1 MQSTTTNR
9 FLYHKWLAQGESSL
23 SEKVLPLTTWPY
35 SHKDTL
41 TVVKQDQKPAFLRP
55 PGPLDEEETSEADVD
70 VSESAITNVTPQ
82 TPPAPAKQCPWEAW
96 PPIRTYDEFEISP
109 DEVKKR
115 AAWGWYRTGVI
126 CAQAALAGVKDTED
140 NPGLTGPSEN
150 ALLAKSERAKSHAL
164 LLYPDLLEQE
174 DIGCP
179 SWAEQF
185 TARDEEY
192 YLEMERNQEYIMR
205 AEMAEVY
212 KDSARA
218 YIMEPLYLY
227 LEWKQE
233 QEIEATKAEPREIHE
248 YLAAEIQADKFGC
261 LSRLWDRAIDLSGLR
276 RPLNDWWL
284 RAAHARGH
292 AEWLLRERRDSTT
305 VGHPSPIESWRL
317 LPPGTVG
324 HYDNSC
330 VVWSIHTAVLW
341 GGFEDDL
348 FFTYFNSLSE
358 DMRGRASREAGW
370 PLYSYVYGAP
380 EFVFHALA
388 KDAADCSLIGLVP
401 ADTASRQYGQ
411 AATSISVYDRYMRR
425 GIHSLLDESYPEHH
439 RILAQCADNILA
451 EWDAENALYA
461 LLHPRYKKSRNL
473 DLLKSALRPLLEKR
487 AYMTFREAEDTQ
499 FDDTVYACIRFHM
512 DKIQRMLRR
521 PPGIDEHRYLIWVER
536 EVSKLLAPW
545 FDFHLKETRGGRIL
559 IHLVSLLSR
568 RTILD
573 PHPPEFASIAE
584 PVWACYQ
591 GSVVAALDSFLED
604 VREMLQG
611 NVWLTPHTYLFIL
624 PFKEYL
630 ESGGDPNKM
639 PLIRGT
645 IGGRRELTKLGLYK
659 SGRIKCKPGCKC
671 PLPMRIEEMEKQLRL
686 RLSEDPQARRE
697 REAIIRF
704 FMLNSSSSVGSNGKF
719 AGITPQRL
727 ELFSRVRKQD

>member
-1 MQSTTTNR
+1 MEQNERSGSPYEVKER
-9 FLYHKWLAQGESSL
+9 LM
-23 SEKVLPLTTWPY
+23 SEEQV
-35 SHKDTL
+35 H
-41 TVVKQDQKPAFLRP
+41 
-55 PGPLDEEETSEADVD
+55 E
-70 VSESAITNVTPQ
+70 
-82 TPPAPAKQCPWEAW
+82 
-96 PPIRTYDEFEISP
+96 TYDEFEISP

-126 CAQAALAGVKDTED
+126 CAQAALADVKDTED
-140 NPGLTGPSEN
+140 NSGLTGPSEN
-150 ALLAKSERAKSHAL
+150 PLLAKSERAKSHAL
-164 LLYPDLLEQE
+164 LLYPELLEQE
-174 DIGCP
+174 NIGCP

-185 TARDEEY
+185 TASDEEY

-212 KDSARA
+212 KNSARA
-218 YIMEPLYLY
+218 YMMEPLYLY
-227 LEWKQE
+227 LEWKQT

-248 YLAAEIQADKFGC
+248 YLAAEIQADEFGC
-261 LSRLWDRAIDLSGLR
+261 LSRLWDRAIDWNGLR
-276 RPLNDWWL
+276 RPLNDWWI

-292 AEWLLRERRDSTT
+292 AEWLLRERRDTTT

-317 LPPGTVG
+317 LPPGTVR

-330 VVWSIHTAVLW
+330 VVWTIHVEGVLS
-341 GGFEDDL
+341 GRFENDL
-348 FFTYFNSLSE
+348 FFTCFNSLSE
-358 DMRGRASREAGW
+358 EMRGRASLETGW

-388 KDAADCSLIGLVP
+388 KDAADCSLIGLLP
-401 ADTASRQYGQ
+401 TDTASRQYGQ

-425 GIHSLLDESYPEHH
+425 GIHTVLDKSYPEHH
-439 RILAQCADNILA
+439 RILDRCADNTLAEWDAEKVLYDRYMGRGIQNVLDKSSLEHYGILAQCADNILA

-461 LLHPRYKKSRNL
+461 LLHPRYKISRNL
-473 DLLKSALRPLLEKR
+473 DLLKSALRSLLEKR
-487 AYMTFREAEDTQ
+487 AHMTFREAEDTK
-499 FDDTVYACIRFHM
+499 FDDVVYACIRFYM

-521 PPGIDEHRYLIWVER
+521 PPGIDEHRYLIRVER

-545 FDFHLKETRGGRIL
+545 FDFHLKETHGGRIL

-573 PHPPEFASIAE
+573 PHTPEFASIAE
-584 PVWACYQ
+584 PVWARYQ
-591 GSVVAALDSFLED
+591 GSVVAALDDFLED

-624 PFKEYL
+624 PFQEYL

-645 IGGRRELTKLGLYK
+645 IGDRRELTKLGLYK

-671 PLPMRIEEMEKQLRL
+671 PLPTRIKEMEKQLRL
-686 RLSEDPQARRE
+686 RLSEDPQARKE
-697 REAIIRF
+697 REAIIMF
-704 FMLNSSSSVGSNGKF
+704 FTLNSTSSVGPNGKF

-727 ELFSRVRKQD
+727 DQFSRVRRQD